1 MSRFDFTV
9 RIAGENGEGVLSVG
23 DVLAEALARVGLN
36 VYTFKNLPAE
46 IKGGASMVQ
55 VRLSNG
61 PVRSPG
67 DAVDLLM
74 VWNRENY
81 DLHIDSLRQGGT
93 LLYDPDE
100 CEPDWGRI
108 ERQYPIPLNQI
119 VREEIRQTRSKN
131 VLAFGVLTSYLGVEQ
146 SIAERMVA
154 ESRWGRRKQLLEAN
168 LMALR
173 AGYHY
178 VAEYLPPNGIP
189 LPDLEGKTD
198 HLFLTGNQALCL
210 GALTAGL
217 HLYAGYPITPASDI
231 MEELAK
237 HLPLLGGVVVQTEDE
252 IAALATVIGASFAG
266 KKAMTASSG
275 PGISLMVEQM
285 GLATMQELPLVIVD
299 CQRGGPSTGLPT
311 KVEQSDLD
319 LAIYGRHGD
328 APRIV
333 VAPLDVEDCFYT
345 TIQAFNLAEKYQTPV
360 ILLSDQHLSQ
370 RSQSVPRFDP
380 YLLPIL
386 DRLTPTPEECL
397 HYQRYRPS
405 AEQASP
411 MALPGIHEAIY
422 CATGLEH
429 DERAEISTSPDVHQR
444 MSQRR
449 ADKIARAARE
459 PGMVEWIGPEQA
471 ELGIITWGSSSGPVL
486 EALER
491 AQEKGYSVA
500 ALLPRMLAPLRT
512 EEITRFMDQM
522 DQVAVAELNYSG
534 QFARYIQAH
543 LCRPVRS
550 LTQCTGLPFRPS
562 TVLDFIEEALKD
574 GHYR

>member
-9 RIAGENGEGVLSVG
+9 RVAGENGEGVLSVG
-23 DVLAEALARVGLN
+23 DVLAEALARAGLN

-55 VRLSNG
+55 VRISDGL
-61 PVRSPG
+61 VRSPG

-81 DLHIDSLRQGGT
+81 DLHVDSLRPGGI

-100 CEPDWGRI
+100 CEPDAGRV
-108 ERQYPIPLNQI
+108 EHQYPVPLNHI
-119 VREEIRQTRSKN
+119 VKEEIKQSRSKN
-131 VLAFGVLTSYLGVEQ
+131 VLAWGVLTSYMGVEQ
-146 SIAERMVA
+146 GVA
-154 ESRWGRRKQLLEAN
+154 EGMIAASRWGRRKQFLEPNLL
-168 LMALR
+168 ALR
-173 AGYHY
+173 AGYQY
-178 VAEYLPPNGIP
+178 VSEHIP
-189 LPDLEGKTD
+189 RDGLRVPAVPKADRLI
-198 HLFLTGNQALCL
+198 LTGNQALCL

-237 HLPLLGGVVVQTEDE
+237 QLPLFGGMVIQTEDE
-252 IAALATVIGASFAG
+252 IAALGTVIGASFAG

-285 GLATMQELPLVIVD
+285 GLATMQESPLVIVD

-311 KVEQSDLD
+311 KIEQSDLE

-328 APRIV
+328 APRLV
-333 VAPLDVEDCFYT
+333 LAPLDVEDCFYT

-360 ILLSDQHLSQ
+360 ILLSDQHLAQ
-370 RSQSVPRFDP
+370 RSQSVPRFD
-380 YLLPIL
+380 LHCLPII
-386 DRLTPTPEECL
+386 DRLTPTPEECIR
-397 HYQRYRPS
+397 YERYRPT
-405 AEQASP
+405 ADHVSP
-411 MALPGIHEAIY
+411 MAIPGVHHAVY

-429 DERAEISTSPDVHQR
+429 DERGEISTDPDVHQR

-449 ADKIARAARE
+449 ADKIARAAQE
-459 PGMVEWIGPEQA
+459 PGMVEWVGPEQA
-471 ELGIITWGSSSGPVL
+471 DVGIITWGSSSGPVL

-491 AQEKGYSVA
+491 AQAKGYSVA

-512 EEITRFMDQM
+512 EEITRFMDHM
-522 DQVAVAELNYSG
+522 GQVIVAELNYTG
-534 QFARYIQAH
+534 QFAGYIQAN
-543 LCRPVRS
+543 LCRPVRR
-550 LTQCTGLPFRPS
+550 LTQCTGLPFRS
-562 TVLDFIEEALKD
+562 ATILECIEGVLRD
-574 GHYR
+574 GHRS